1 MSEEIDVAPN
11 ESDVQSAIID
21 IATKKIVELTNQSIL
36 LEANLLACQNSFR
49 LQINASKDVSSEFDK
64 FKDSNIEKLKNYKKE
79 NDELKLEVKTLN
91 SDFKSADN
99 DRVALRGRKD
109 EANSNKQELVEVTSK
124 LEVANQEIADLKI
137 KIESGY
143 KTQIRELKQALEAAN
158 GDNNTHKEKLN

>member
-1 MSEEIDVAPN
+1 MSEEIDVDPN

-21 IATKKIVELTNQSIL
+21 IATKKIAELTNQSIL
-36 LEANLLACQNSFR
+36 LEANLLVCQQNFR
-49 LQINASKDVSSEFDK
+49 FRMNASKDVSSEFDE
-64 FKDSNIEKLKNYKKE
+64 FKDLNLEKIKHYKEE
-79 NDELKLEVKTLN
+79 NNELKFELKSLTD
-91 SDFKSADN
+91 DFKTADS
-99 DRVALRGRKD
+99 DRIALRRRKD
-109 EANSNKQELVEVTSK
+109 EVNSNKKELGEVTSK